1 MKNDIIPCKDCISFA
16 MCNSKISEVKKIT
29 STELIDVVKE
39 IHTNCSLIHQYINK
53 YKSSIILSNH
63 KIKLDLSPIVSF
75 FLSDIEDKR
84 FKVERYCIKLVA
96 RRHPKCKNFL
106 IYYFKL
112 TECL

>member
-1 MKNDIIPCKDCISFA
+1 MKKDIIPCKNCISFA
-16 MCNSKISEVKKIT
+16 MCNSKISEVKKAT
-29 STELIDVVKE
+29 STDLIDVVKE
-39 IHTNCSLIHQYINK
+39 IHTNCSLIHKYINK
-53 YKSSIILSNH
+53 YKSSILLNNS

-75 FLSDIEDKR
+75 FLKEDRR

-96 RRHPKCKNFL
+96 TRHPKCKNHL